1 MGLTRDQYL
10 HLSMQ
15 IVLASRKRLH
25 YHPLA
30 GCEVSVGTDPQG
42 DPPMPLTYEVTA
54 RYRHGS
60 RAVLVVADNARAAID
75 AARAELRSMLPQGQR
90 ITAIWAILAY

>member
-1 MGLTRDQYL
+1 
-10 HLSMQ
+10 
-15 IVLASRKRLH
+15 
-25 YHPLA
+25 
-30 GCEVSVGTDPQG
+30 
-42 DPPMPLTYEVTA
+42 MPLTFEVTV
-54 RYRHGS
+54 RYKHGS